1 MEDNQKDKIVE
12 LSISKEGFKIKLQ
25 NTKEGAI
32 AKIGETIVD
41 SLSFFRW
48 NRAVRMYDK
57 YNEKKNAR
65 KIQGKE
71 TPLPPKFIIEILE
84 NAFKEDN
91 DEIQDEWTNL
101 LVNWQDPDKNCDKK
115 YMYIDLLKNLNV
127 NEIRLLKSMYRDP
140 NFEIMLSNKNAY
152 YDKATILRALNL
164 TEEDYEVMI
173 LNLYRLKICDTLKSG
188 EGIMRVGN
196 LSVHADGGIEK
207 FRVTRLGYNLIKS
220 CEEE

>member
-25 NTKEGAI
+25 NTKEGVI

-57 YNEKKNAR
+57 YNEKKEVR

-84 NAFKEDN
+84 NAFREDN

-127 NEIRLLKSMYRDP
+127 NEIRLLK
-140 NFEIMLSNKNAY
+140 
-152 YDKATILRALNL
+152 
-164 TEEDYEVMI
+164 
-173 LNLYRLKICDTLKSG
+173 
-188 EGIMRVGN
+188 
-196 LSVHADGGIEK
+196 
-207 FRVTRLGYNLIKS
+207 
-220 CEEE
+220 

>member
-65 KIQGKE
+65 KIGDHAVKRNTKKNVRKNVDQTAK
-71 TPLPPKFIIEILE
+71 K
-84 NAFKEDN
+84 NAN
-91 DEIQDEWTNL
+91 
-101 LVNWQDPDKNCDKK
+101 
-115 YMYIDLLKNLNV
+115 MNV
-127 NEIRLLKSMYRDP
+127 NH
-140 NFEIMLSNKNAY
+140 
-152 YDKATILRALNL
+152 ATIREKITKKTKL
-164 TEEDYEVMI
+164 I
-173 LNLYRLKICDTLKSG
+173 LKI
-188 EGIMRVGN
+188 
-196 LSVHADGGIEK
+196 
-207 FRVTRLGYNLIKS
+207 F
-220 CEEE
+220 